1 MAAKKA
7 LKEVV
12 FQATQ
17 SLAHD
22 TAVVAYANDIE
33 GAETLK
39 KSLLEHEDVDHVL
52 IMPLGPVIFCPRRT
66 RNISRLFS
74 RKRSKIIEKG

>member
-1 MAAKKA
+1 MDVKKT

-12 FQATQ
+12 SQATQ

-33 GAETLK
+33 GAEILK

-52 IMPLGPVIFCPRRT
+52 IMH
-66 RNISRLFS
+66 
-74 RKRSKIIEKG
+74 

>member
-1 MAAKKA
+1 M
-7 LKEVV
+7 KEVV

-52 IMPLGPVIFCPRRT
+52 IMPLGPVISAHVGPGTLAVF
-66 RNISRLFS
+66 FS